1 MNNGLHIQS
10 RIAFTNK
17 SLFLFSSFLDFLNKQ
32 NDIFKLPKSGNNFT
46 LTPEGSLPSDNF
58 GKYSSKNSVF
68 DAKILGELGTLL
80 PGVW

>member
-1 MNNGLHIQS
+1 M
-10 RIAFTNK
+10 FCF
-17 SLFLFSSFLDFLNKQ
+17 SLFLDFISKQ
-32 NDIFKLPKSGNNFT
+32 NDIFKLPKSENNFT

-80 PGVW
+80 PGMYDRNLKGFNEII